1 MKKVSIINY
10 LLRARNAEHY
20 QLYSSMSEQITEE
33 LATKY
38 GLTTYRNRFLTA
50 FAKENAVYA
59 VTRSYS
65 QTTLITEKETEANQR
80 FRALDLTVQSKE
92 LSTDASIAAAAKQL
106 VYAMDPYK
114 GIVSKPQTEKL
125 GMMKDLVD
133 KLENECAA
141 EVTAAGVTDLLADL
155 KQAMKEFDAV
165 LYERANEQRARKEGD
180 SMTDVRPEVEST
192 FDDLANLIT
201 ALYLVATYI
210 DIDNEKSAEL
220 GELIDQLNARIL
232 QFHSSLSR
240 RGIGSI
246 EEEGEEGT
254 TPDEGEDPNPDD
266 TENPDGTENPDDTEE
281 PTTDPDDN
289 PSGPGI
295 PNP

>member
-1 MKKVSIINY
+1 MKVTSKINY
-10 LLRARNAEHY
+10 QSKARNAEHY
-20 QLYSSMSEQITEE
+20 QVYSSLLEQISEE

-38 GLTTYRNRFLTA
+38 GLTSFRNRFVTA
-50 FAKENAVYA
+50 FAKENAVFA
-59 VTRSYS
+59 LTRSYI
-65 QTTLITEKETEANQR
+65 QTTTITEKETEANQR

-114 GIVSKPQTEKL
+114 GIVSKPQSDKL
-125 GMMKDLVD
+125 GLMKDLVD
-133 KLENECAA
+133 KLENEYAA
-141 EVTAAGVTDLLADL
+141 EVTAAGVTDQLADL

-180 SMTDVRPEVEST
+180 SMTDVRVEVENS
-192 FDDLANLIT
+192 FEDLANLIT

-232 QFHSSLSR
+232 QYHNSLSR

-246 EEEGEEGT
+246 EEDGEEGT
-254 TPDEGEDPNPDD
+254 TPDEGEEPNPDEGSE
-266 TENPDGTENPDDTEE
+266 TPDDTEE
-281 PTTDPDDN
+281 PTTDEDEN

>member
-1 MKKVSIINY
+1 MKKVNSINY
-10 LLRARNAEHY
+10 LNNARNAEHY

-38 GLTTYRNRFLTA
+38 GLTTFRNRFLTA

-59 VTRSYS
+59 VTRGYI
-65 QTTLITEKETEANQR
+65 QTTTITEKETEANQR
-80 FRALDLTVQSKE
+80 FRAFDLTVQSKE

-106 VYAMDPYK
+106 VYAMNPYK
-114 GIVSKPQTEKL
+114 GVVSKPQTEKL

-133 KLENECAA
+133 KLEKEYAA
-141 EVTAAGVTDLLADL
+141 EVTAAGVTELLADL
-155 KQAMKEFDAV
+155 KQAVAEFDAV

-180 SMTDVRPEVEST
+180 SMTDVRPEVESS

-232 QFHSSLSR
+232 QYHNTLSR
-240 RGIGSI
+240 RGVGSI
-246 EEEGEEGT
+246 EEGEEGT
-254 TPDEGEDPNPDD
+254 TPDEGEEPTPDD

-281 PTTDPDDN
+281 PNPDEEEN

>member
-1 MKKVSIINY
+1 MKKISIINY
-10 LLRARNAEHY
+10 VMRARNAEHY
-20 QLYSSMSEQITEE
+20 QLYSSMSGLVTEE
-33 LATKY
+33 VATKY
-38 GLTTYRNRFLTA
+38 GLTTYRNRFVTA

-59 VTRSYS
+59 GERSYS
-65 QTTLITEKETEANQR
+65 QTTLITEKETAANQR
-80 FRALDLTVQSKE
+80 FRALDLTIQSKE
-92 LSTDASIAAAAKQL
+92 LSTDADVAAAAQRL
-106 VYAMDPYK
+106 TYAMKPYK
-114 GIVSKPQTEKL
+114 EVVKKSQIEKI
-125 GMMKDLVD
+125 GMLKDLVD
-133 KLENECAA
+133 KLETECV
-141 EVTAAGVTDLLADL
+141 EDMTTVGVTDLLADL
-155 KQAMKEFDAV
+155 KQAMTEFETV

-180 SMTDVRPEVEST
+180 SMADVRPEVENT
-192 FDDLANLIT
+192 FEDLASLIT

-232 QFHSSLSR
+232 QFHTTLSR

-246 EEEGEEGT
+246 EEDGEEGT
-254 TPDEGEDPNPDD
+254 TPDEGEEPNPDD

-281 PTTDPDDN
+281 PNPDEEEN